1 MLDYLGD
8 RLDPD
13 SGRQLTEFALSNE
26 KFTSTKLKY
35 FKHER
40 VKFDP
45 NALKDWTPP
54 AYLENIDKPEM
65 MEVDTPSSS
74 SSKIKNHID
83 TAFYG
88 KAANRVIYYPPS
100 KPAKKIPEEETKARK
115 RKSKAQKENIFEN
128 KAKVQKP
135 ITSFVSAKT
144 ELYRQA
150 AVQNKDPPSLSPQN
164 GARSV
169 KVPSFSTPYAKSVS
183 FNKTEDE
190 EEERDG
196 IKGIDKKLVEIIEN
210 EIMSTKKTM
219 KWDEIAGLKTA
230 KEAIN
235 YAVIAPMKRPDLF
248 TGIRSAPKGV
258 LLFGP
263 PGTGKT
269 LIGKCIASQAGATF
283 FSISASSMTSKWIGE
298 GEKLVKVLF
307 TLAQRKAPSVV
318 FVDEIDSLLSA
329 RTDGEHDASRRIKT
343 EFLVQLDGCR
353 ESEDG
358 KTVLLIGATNR
369 PECLDEAA
377 RRRLT
382 RRLYIPLPCDDARRQ
397 IINDLL
403 KDQQHTLRSKDF
415 NALVKGT
422 EGYSGADLNT
432 LCREAALMPMK
443 NISLD
448 DLEVG
453 QMPAIDVEHF
463 KSALALVRPSVEKS
477 EIVRY
482 EEFQK
487 KFGC

>member
-1 MLDYLGD
+1 
-8 RLDPD
+8 
-13 SGRQLTEFALSNE
+13 
-26 KFTSTKLKY
+26 
-35 FKHER
+35 
-40 VKFDP
+40 
-45 NALKDWTPP
+45 
-54 AYLENIDKPEM
+54 
-65 MEVDTPSSS
+65 MEVDASSS
-74 SSKIKNHID
+74 IKKNHID

-100 KPAKKIPEEETKARK
+100 KPSKKVVEEETPKVRK

-128 KAKVQKP
+128 KPKVQKP
-135 ITSFVSAKT
+135 ITSFISAKD
-144 ELYRQA
+144 ELFRQA
-150 AVQNKDPPSLSPQN
+150 AKQNKDPPSLSPQN

-169 KVPSFSTPYAKSVS
+169 KIPTFSTPYANKAGVS
-183 FNKTEDE
+183 KPE
-190 EEERDG
+190 EEEDHDG

-219 KWDEIAGLKTA
+219 KWNEIAGLKEA

-269 LIGKCIASQAGATF
+269 LIGKCIASQASATF

-307 TLAQRKAPSVV
+307 TLARRKAPSVV

-329 RTDGEHDASRRIKT
+329 RTDSEHDASRRIKT

-353 ESEDG
+353 EGDDG
-358 KTVLLIGATNR
+358 KIVLLIGATNR

-403 KDQQHTLRSKDF
+403 KGQTHTLRSRDYDT
-415 NALVKGT
+415 LVKAT
-422 EGYSGADLNT
+422 DGYSGADLNT

-443 NISLD
+443 NISID
-448 DLEVG
+448 DLDIAE
-453 QMPAIDVEHF
+453 MPAIDHKHF
-463 KSALALVRPSVEKS
+463 KSALAMVRPSVEKS
-477 EIVRY
+477 EILRY